1 MSEKKITV
9 VCVRDPDWDNDYT
22 TFGGEVS
29 IIDIDR
35 GRMDLRDPSE
45 CIEWA
50 ESHLTAVKD
59 EDEAVQ
65 AHVADIVLSTVQDLD
80 YDDVM
85 DYVMAEGA
93 LSREQGLQE
102 LRDSEMPKPLLDH
115 LIELVGS
122 YDDED

>member
-1 MSEKKITV
+1 M
-9 VCVRDPDWDNDYT
+9 
-22 TFGGEVS
+22 
-29 IIDIDR
+29 
-35 GRMDLRDPSE
+35 GRVALGR
-45 CIEWA
+45 
-50 ESHLTAVKD
+50 VKD
-59 EDEAVQ
+59 HDAEVQ
-65 AHVADIVLSTVQDLD
+65 HVADIVLSTVQDLD
-80 YDDVM
+80 SDDVM